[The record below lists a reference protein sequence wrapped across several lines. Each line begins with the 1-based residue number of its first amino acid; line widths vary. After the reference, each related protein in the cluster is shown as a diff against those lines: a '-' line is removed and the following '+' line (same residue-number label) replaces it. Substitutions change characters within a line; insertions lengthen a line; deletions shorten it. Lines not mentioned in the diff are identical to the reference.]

1 MLKIIKMRIKTILT
15 LLLVTFLFQN
25 SSNAHDGEALF
36 ITCTACHTIGGGK
49 LIGPDLAGVLDRR
62 PEEEIISYVQNPAA
76 FDVILMPP
84 QNLSADEIKAILK
97 YIVSKSSVANQTNTE
112 ENEQIVKKPEVVL
125 TLDDAIAGEHLFDGS
140 TRFTNGGPSCIT
152 CHNVDYEQMMQGG
165 LLAADLTQVY
175 SRSGGM
181 AGIKGVL
188 TLLPFPAMKSSYEK
202 KPLTEQEVTQL
213 QAFLKHTDENLI
225 YQHHGEKKTL
235 FLYFGIAGF
244 ITILTLIFFLWFDKK
259 KRGVKDDIYNRQIKS
274 I

>member
-1 MLKIIKMRIKTILT
+1 MKIKKLIMLAFAGTVAIAN
-15 LLLVTFLFQN
+15 V
-25 SSNAHDGEALF
+25 NAQDGEQIFNSKGCA
-36 ITCTACHTIGGGK
+36 ACHTIGGGQ
-49 LIGPDLAGVLDRR
+49 LVGPDLAGVLDRR
-62 PEEEIISYVQNPAA
+62 PESEIIKFVQNPAD
-76 FDVILMPP
+76 FDITMMPP
-84 QNLSADEIKAILK
+84 QNVTDIEVKAILD
-97 YIVSKSSVANQTNTE
+97 YILSKSPSEGDAT
-112 ENEQIVKKPEVVL
+112 KEVVEIEEVVVAM
-125 TLDDAIAGEHLFDGS
+125 DDVKAGELLFEGT
-140 TRFTNGGPSCIT
+140 TRFENGGASCIT

-235 FLYFGIAGF
+235 FLYFGIAGL